1 MNGEHW
7 DHFSEKGKSLSW
19 AAVSKHEHM
28 VDGEN
33 ECTQTGRGIL
43 YICGPSVAALTT
55 TVMRMAKVKS
65 MDNKDTWKRA
75 GREFIIVNLKG

>member
-1 MNGEHW
+1 
-7 DHFSEKGKSLSW
+7 
-19 AAVSKHEHM
+19 M
-28 VDGEN
+28 VDGVN

-75 GREFIIVNLKG
+75 GRV